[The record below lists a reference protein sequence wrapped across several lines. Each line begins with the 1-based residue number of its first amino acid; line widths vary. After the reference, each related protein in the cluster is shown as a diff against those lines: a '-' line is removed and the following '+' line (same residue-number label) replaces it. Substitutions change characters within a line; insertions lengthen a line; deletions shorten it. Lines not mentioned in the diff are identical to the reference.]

1 MKKNLVFILAL
12 SIFATFSCTE
22 QEKVVQNTLRA
33 PAYPLITIDPFTS
46 AWSAADKLYDAPVTH
61 WTGAE
66 HHLLGVVTVDGVPYR
81 FLGKELVERK
91 RIAKISDKKGW
102 ATTYSLQKPTG
113 NWMDVDY
120 DTSKWTQGEGAFGS
134 EKYFPSVHTIWD
146 GPELWMRRT
155 FTIDEPLSDGR
166 IFMFLI
172 ANEYATVYINGVKVH
187 DSKKKVL
194 SKYLDLSQ
202 EAIDALRPGEN
213 VIAAYCANPKG
224 SAQFDVAI
232 FYDPNPSGEYAQTAE
247 QLYAD
252 VQPMQTRYG
261 FTCGPVELNVKFL
274 APLFLDNLDLVSR
287 PVNYVAYEVK
297 SLDGAKHDVQVLLEA
312 TPAWAVN
319 IYGNEETAS
328 EVYYKNGLAYLK
340 ASSLEQ
346 DILGKSG
353 DDDRIN
359 WGSFYLVGE
368 ENNTLATLVDN
379 GNLRMIRNLGYVKNS
394 EGKFMI
400 GYDDLYS
407 VQYFGENLRPYWNR
421 TGDVTIESQFELA
434 NKEYRKLAKKATE
447 FDYALMQEA
456 IEAGGKKYAELC
468 ALAYR
473 QAISAHKLVQTNEG
487 FLTFLSK
494 ENNSNGSIGTVDV
507 TYPSFPIFFKYNT
520 KLARA
525 LMDHIFHYS
534 ESGRWT
540 KPFPA
545 HDVGTYPL
553 ANGQTYP
560 HDMPV
565 EEAGNM
571 LVGAAAVC
579 AYENSAEY
587 AQAHWD
593 VMTTWVDYLCE
604 FGLDPENQLCTDDF
618 AGHFAHN
625 ANLSIKA
632 IVGIGCYARMADM
645 LGQKE
650 VAQKYH
656 AIAKDLAA
664 QWQTMSIDGDHYKL
678 TFDRE
683 GTWSQKYNL
692 VWDELLDLGLFDDDI
707 MDVEIP
713 YYLTKQNIYG
723 LPLDNRSTYSKSDW
737 IIWTATMADSDEEFE
752 AFIDPLWKFYDETI
766 QRVPMSDWFYTD
778 KPEYCMF
785 IARSVVGGYFIK
797 MLPEIDYP
805 DAE

>member
-1 MKKNLVFILAL
+1 MTRTTRLAISLAFILISACKP
-12 SIFATFSCTE
+12 SYE
-22 QEKVVQNTLRA
+22 HMRNELRA

-46 AWSAADKLYDAPVTH
+46 AWSASDNLYDAPVTH

-66 HHLLGVVTVDGVPYR
+66 QHLLGVVTVDGENYR
-81 FLGKELVERK
+81 FLGQPGAERIPLA
-91 RIAKISDKKGW
+91 RISDKKGW
-102 ATTYSLQKPTG
+102 QGSYVLNKPSG
-113 NWMDVDY
+113 KWMDRNY
-120 DTSKWTQGEGAFGS
+120 DDAGWIVGEGAFGS
-134 EKYFPSVHTIWD
+134 EKYAPMIHTVWD
-146 GPELWMRRT
+146 GPELWVRRT
-155 FTIDEPLSDGR
+155 FEIADSLSGTDVS
-166 IFMFLI
+166 LYLT
-172 ANEYATVYINGVKVH
+172 ANEYATVYVNGIKVH
-187 DSKKKVL
+187 DSEKKAYGLWIKL
-194 SKYLDLSQ
+194 SDEVVATLV
-202 EAIDALRPGEN
+202 PGRN
-213 VIAAYCANPKG
+213 VIAAHCSNPKG
-224 SAQFDVAI
+224 SAQFDMAVIAQVRPEET
-232 FYDPNPSGEYAQTAE
+232 YEQTAT

-252 VQPMQTRYG
+252 VQPMQTHYG
-261 FTCGPVELNVKFL
+261 FTCGPVELSVSFL
-274 APLFLDNLDLVSR
+274 APLFLDNLDWISR
-287 PVNYVAYEVK
+287 PVNYMSYQIK
-297 SLDGAKHDVQVLLEA
+297 SLDGAKHDVRVLVEA
-312 TPAWAVN
+312 TPSWCVN
-319 IYGNEETAS
+319 IYGNEQTVSETYS
-328 EVYYKNGLAYLK
+328 QNGLVYLK
-340 ASSLEQ
+340 SSSVEQ
-346 DILGKSG
+346 DVLGKVG

-359 WGSFYLVGE
+359 WGSFYMAAE
-368 ENNTLATLVDN
+368 EKNTVASVADN
-379 GNLRMIRNLGYVKNS
+379 GFMTFTRDLGSVKS
-394 EGKFMI
+394 AEGKFMI

-434 NKEYRKLAKKATE
+434 NKEYDKLAQKAEE
-447 FDYALMQEA
+447 FDCQLMAEA
-456 IEAGGKKYAELC
+456 TQAGGKKYAELC

-560 HDMPV
+560 YDMPV

-571 LVGAAAVC
+571 LIGAAAVC
-579 AYENSAEY
+579 AYENSPEY
-587 AQAHWD
+587 AKEHWE
-593 VMTTWVDYLCE
+593 VMTVWADYLCE

-625 ANLSIKA
+625 TNLSIKA
-632 IVGIGCYARMADM
+632 IVGIACYARMADM
-645 LGQKE
+645 LGLDE
-650 VAQKYH
+650 VSDKYES
-656 AIAKDLAA
+656 IAKDLAS
-664 QWQTMSIDGDHYKL
+664 QWKTMAADGDHYRL

-692 VWDELLDLGLFDDDI
+692 VWDELLDLGVFDEDI
-707 MDVEIP
+707 MDAEIP

-737 IIWTATMADSDEEFE
+737 IIWTATMTDNDE
-752 AFIDPLWKFYDETI
+752 AFNALIDPLWKFYNETI
-766 QRVPMSDWFYTD
+766 ERVPMSDWFYTD
-778 KPEYCMF
+778 KPEYCQF

-797 MLPEIDYP
+797 MLPEIDY
-805 DAE
+805 EE

>member
-1 MKKNLVFILAL
+1 MKKFAFLILAL
-12 SIFATFSCTE
+12 AAVACKPNEEIIKNE
-22 QEKVVQNTLRA
+22 LRA
-33 PAYPLITIDPFTS
+33 PAYPLVTIDPFTS
-46 AWSAADKLYDAPVTH
+46 TWSAADKLYDAPTTH

-66 HHLLGVVTVDGVPYR
+66 HQMLGVILVDGTPYR
-81 FLGKELVERK
+81 FLGQAGVEK
-91 RIAKISDKKGW
+91 KFIARISDKTGW
-102 ATTYSLQKPTG
+102 PATYTLTKPAG
-113 NWMDVDY
+113 NWMNRDY
-120 DTSKWTQGEGAFGS
+120 NDSKWTKGEGAFGS
-134 EKYFPSVHTIWD
+134 EGKKPMIHTVWD
-146 GPELWMRRT
+146 GPELWVRRI
-155 FTIDEPLSDGR
+155 FTIDEPLSTNEIDLFVR
-166 IFMFLI
+166 T
-172 ANEYATVYINGVKVH
+172 NEYGTVYVNGIKVCDSDKTAGRYVSLSEEVVKTLV
-187 DSKKKVL
+187 
-194 SKYLDLSQ
+194 
-202 EAIDALRPGEN
+202 PGEN
-213 VIAAYCANPKG
+213 VIAAYCANPTG
-224 SAQFDVAI
+224 SAHLDIALATSIRQEEQFD
-232 FYDPNPSGEYAQTAE
+232 QTAE

-252 VQPMQTRYG
+252 VQAMQTRYG

-287 PVNYVAYEVK
+287 PVNYIAYDVK
-297 SLDGAKHDVQVLLEA
+297 SLDGAKHDVQVILEA
-312 TPAWAVN
+312 TPSWCVN
-319 IYGNEETAS
+319 IFGNEKTVSET
-328 EVYYKNGLAYLK
+328 YTQNGLTYLK
-340 ASSLEQ
+340 ASSVEQ
-346 DILGKSG
+346 DILGKKG

-359 WGSFYLVGE
+359 WGSFYLVAE
-368 ENNTLATLVDN
+368 SKDTEASVAENGYMRFT
-379 GNLRMIRNLGYVKNS
+379 RNLGNVEEA

-421 TGDVTIESQFELA
+421 TGNVTIESQFELA
-434 NKEYRKLAKKATE
+434 NDEFEDLAEAATE

-456 IEAGGKKYAELC
+456 TQAGGKKYAELC

-553 ANGQTYP
+553 ANGQTYKY
-560 HDMPV
+560 DMPV

-571 LVGAAAVC
+571 LIGAAAVC
-579 AYENSAEY
+579 AYEKSTEY

-625 ANLSIKA
+625 ANLSVKA
-632 IVGIGCYARMADM
+632 IVGIGCYAKMADM
-645 LGQKE
+645 MGQKE
-650 VAQKYH
+650 VSEKYYKV
-656 AIAKDLAA
+656 AKDLAA
-664 QWQTMSIDGDHYKL
+664 QWKEMAVDGDHYKL

-692 VWDELLDLGLFDDDI
+692 VWDELLGLGLFDEDI
-707 MDVEIP
+707 MDAEIP
-713 YYLTKQNIYG
+713 YYLTKQNVYG

-737 IIWTATMADSDEEFE
+737 IIWTATMADSNEQFE
-752 AFIDPLWKFYDETI
+752 AFIDPLWKFYNETTD
-766 QRVPMSDWFYTD
+766 RVPMSDWFYTD

-797 MLPEIDYP
+797 MLPEID
-805 DAE
+805 

>member
-1 MKKNLVFILAL
+1 MKKLA
-12 SIFATFSCTE
+12 IFLLA
-22 QEKVVQNTLRA
+22 VVAVACKPNEEIIRNELRA
-33 PAYPLITIDPFTS
+33 PAYPLVTIDPFTS
-46 AWSAADKLYDAPVTH
+46 AWSAVDNLYDASVTH

-66 HHLLGVVTVDGVPYR
+66 HQLLGVVAVDGVPYR
-81 FLGKELVERK
+81 FLGKPGVEK
-91 RIAKISDKKGW
+91 VFFAQVSGKEGWPATYTLKKP
-102 ATTYSLQKPTG
+102 AG
-113 NWMDVDY
+113 NWTGKEY
-120 DTSKWTQGEGAFGS
+120 DDSKWAEGMGAFGS
-134 EKYFPSVHTIWD
+134 ANKKPMILTEWD
-146 GPELWMRRT
+146 GPELWTRRT
-155 FTIDEPLSDGR
+155 VTVDELPSKDVYL
-166 IFMFLI
+166 FLT
-172 ANEYATVYINGVKVH
+172 ANEYATVYVNGYKVH
-187 DSKKKVL
+187 DSKKKATGL
-194 SKYLDLSQ
+194 SVKLPQ
-202 EAIDALRPGEN
+202 EVVESLVPGEN
-213 VIAAYCANPKG
+213 VVAAYCANPTG
-224 SAQFDVAI
+224 SAQLDVAL
-232 FYDPNPSGEYAQTAE
+232 YAEVRQPEQYEQTAQ

-252 VQPMQTRYG
+252 VQAMQTRYG
-261 FTCGPVELNVKFL
+261 FACGPVELNVKFL
-274 APLFLDNLDLVSR
+274 APLFLDDLDLVSR
-287 PVNYVAYEVK
+287 PVNYIAYEVK
-297 SLDGAKHDVQVLLEA
+297 SLDGAKHDVQILLEA
-312 TPAWAVN
+312 TPSWAVHL
-319 IYGNEETAS
+319 YGTEETVS
-328 EVYYKNGLAYLK
+328 ETYAQNGLLYLK
-340 ASSLEQ
+340 ASSVQQ
-346 DILGKSG
+346 DILGKKG

-359 WGSFYLVGE
+359 WGSFYLVAE
-368 ENNTLATLVDN
+368 SRNTEASVAENGFMRFT
-379 GNLRMIRNLGYVKNS
+379 RNLGNVKNA

-434 NKEYRKLAKKATE
+434 NKEYRKLAKKATA

-545 HDVGTYPL
+545 HDIGTYPIG
-553 ANGQTYP
+553 NGQTYP

-579 AYENSAEY
+579 AYENSTEY
-587 AQAHWD
+587 AKSHWD

-645 LGQKE
+645 MGQKE
-650 VAQKYH
+650 VAQKYFKV
-656 AIAKDLAA
+656 ARDLAA
-664 QWQTMSIDGDHYKL
+664 QWKEMAADGDHYKL

-752 AFIDPLWKFYDETI
+752 AFIDPLWKFYNETVE
-766 QRVPMSDWFYTD
+766 RVPMSDWFYTD

-797 MLPEIDYP
+797 MLPELD
-805 DAE
+805 

>member
-1 MKKNLVFILAL
+1 MKKTTVLVLLTL
-12 SIFATFSCTE
+12 SVFACRPAAE
-22 QEKVVQNTLRA
+22 HIRNELRA

-66 HHLLGVVTVDGVPYR
+66 HHLLGVITVDGVPYR
-81 FLGKELVERK
+81 FLGQAPAHKEY
-91 RIAKISDKKGW
+91 IARISDKTGW
-102 ATTYSLQKPTG
+102 PATYTLKKPSGKWTSP
-113 NWMDVDY
+113 DY
-120 DTSKWTQGEGAFGS
+120 DDSGWTAGEGGFGS
-134 EKYFPSVHTIWD
+134 AKRKPMIHTVWD
-146 GPELWMRRT
+146 GPEIWVRRS
-155 FTIDEPLSDGR
+155 FTLDKPLQTKDVDVYFR
-166 IFMFLI
+166 
-172 ANEYATVYINGVKVH
+172 ANEYGKVYLNGILVHETKEKTAGEYVKLSEEVVATLV
-187 DSKKKVL
+187 
-194 SKYLDLSQ
+194 
-202 EAIDALRPGEN
+202 EGEN
-213 VIAAYCANPKG
+213 ILAAYCANPEG
-224 SAQFDVAI
+224 SARLDMALFANYPAENQ
-232 FYDPNPSGEYAQTAE
+232 YENTAE

-252 VQPMQTRYG
+252 VQPMNTRYG
-261 FTCGPVELNVKFL
+261 FTCGPVELSLNFL
-274 APLFLDNLDLVSR
+274 APLFLDDLDLVSR
-287 PVNYVAYEVK
+287 PVNYMGYEVK
-297 SLDGAKHDVQVLLEA
+297 SLDGAKHDVQILLEA

-319 IYGNEETAS
+319 VYGNEKTVSET
-328 EVYYKNGLAYLK
+328 YTKNGLAYLK
-340 ASSLEQ
+340 ASSVEQ
-346 DILGKSG
+346 DILGKKG

-359 WGSFYLVGE
+359 WGSFYMVAE
-368 ENNTLATLVDN
+368 EKNTQASVSDN
-379 GNLRMIRNLGYVKNS
+379 GFIRFDRNLGNVKSS

-407 VQYFGENLRPYWNR
+407 VQYFEENLRPYWNR

-434 NKEYRKLAKKATE
+434 DKEYSKLAKKSAA
-447 FDYALMQEA
+447 FDHALMQEA

-545 HDVGTYPL
+545 HDIGTYPL
-553 ANGQTYP
+553 ANGQTYRF
-560 HDMPV
+560 DMPV

-579 AYENSAEY
+579 TYEKSSEY
-587 AQAHWD
+587 AKAHWD
-593 VMTTWVDYLCE
+593 VMTTWADYLCE

-625 ANLSIKA
+625 ANLSVKA
-632 IVGIGCYARMADM
+632 IVGIGCYAHMAEM

-650 VAQKYH
+650 VSEKYFKV
-656 AIAKDLAA
+656 ARDLAA
-664 QWQTMSIDGDHYKL
+664 QWKQMAFDGDHYKL

-692 VWDELLDLGLFDDDI
+692 VWDQLLGLGLFDADI

-737 IIWTATMADSDEEFE
+737 IIWTATMTDSDEEFE
-752 AFIDPLWKFYDETI
+752 ALIDPLWKFYNETI
-766 QRVPMSDWFYTD
+766 ERVPMSDWFYTD
-778 KPEYCMF
+778 KPEYCQF

-797 MLPEIDYP
+797 ML
-805 DAE
+805 

>member
-1 MKKNLVFILAL
+1 MKRFLILLAAVSVL
-12 SIFATFSCTE
+12 ACSREE
-22 QEKVVQNTLRA
+22 QVIENTLRA
-33 PAYPLITIDPFTS
+33 PAYPLVTIDPFTS
-46 AWSAADKLYDAPVTH
+46 TWSAADRLYDAPTTH

-66 HHLLGVVTVDGVPYR
+66 HQMLGVAVVDGVPYR
-81 FLGKELVERK
+81 FLGQPGVEK
-91 RIAKISDKKGW
+91 HMVAHISDKRGW
-102 ATTYSLQKPTG
+102 DADYTLKKPAG
-113 NWMDVDY
+113 NWMDRDY
-120 DTSKWTQGEGAFGS
+120 DDSNWTEGDGGFGS
-134 EKYFPSVHTIWD
+134 AKRKPMIHTVWD
-146 GPELWMRRT
+146 GPEIWVRRT
-155 FTIDEPLSDGR
+155 FFLDEPLLSDEFELYVRTNDYG
-166 IFMFLI
+166 
-172 ANEYATVYINGVKVH
+172 TVYLNGVKVC
-187 DSKKKVL
+187 DSGKTAGEYVKL
-194 SKYLDLSQ
+194 SE
-202 EAIDALRPGEN
+202 EAIRTITPGDN
-213 VIAAYCANPKG
+213 VIAAYCANHSG
-224 SAQFDVAI
+224 TARLDVALAAI
-232 FYDPNPSGEYAQTAE
+232 LRPKEQFEQTAE

-252 VQPMQTRYG
+252 VQAMQTRYG
-261 FTCGPVELNVKFL
+261 FICGPVELGVKFL
-274 APLFLDNLDLVSR
+274 APIFLDNLDLVSR
-287 PVNYVAYEVK
+287 PVNYIAYDVK
-297 SLDGAKHDVQVLLEA
+297 SLDGAKHDVQIILEA
-312 TPAWAVN
+312 TPSWCVN
-319 IYGNEETAS
+319 IFGNEDTVSETYAQ
-328 EVYYKNGLAYLK
+328 NGLTYLK
-340 ASSLEQ
+340 ASSIEQ
-346 DILGKSG
+346 DILGKKG

-359 WGSFYLVGE
+359 WGSFYLVAE
-368 ENNTLATLVDN
+368 SENTDASVADN
-379 GNLRMIRNLGYVKNS
+379 GYMRFTRNLGKVKS
-394 EGKFMI
+394 AAGKFMV

-434 NKEYRKLAKKATE
+434 NKEYKSLAKKATA

-507 TYPSFPIFFKYNT
+507 TYPSFPIFFKYNPE
-520 KLARA
+520 LAKA
-525 LMDHIFHYS
+525 LMNHIFHYS
-534 ESGRWT
+534 ECGRWT

-545 HDVGTYPL
+545 HDVGTYPI
-553 ANGQTYP
+553 ANGQTYKY
-560 HDMPV
+560 DMPV

-579 AYENSAEY
+579 AYANSPAY
-587 AQAHWD
+587 AQEHWD

-625 ANLSIKA
+625 ANLSVKA
-632 IVGIGCYARMADM
+632 IVGIGCYARMAEM
-645 LGQKE
+645 MGLE
-650 VAQKYH
+650 EAAEKYFK
-656 AIAKDLAA
+656 IARDLAA
-664 QWQTMSIDGDHYKL
+664 QWKEMAIDGDHYKL

-707 MDVEIP
+707 MDAEIP
-713 YYLTKQNIYG
+713 YYLSKQNVYG

-752 AFIDPLWKFYDETI
+752 AFIDPLWKFYNETVD
-766 QRVPMSDWFYTD
+766 RVPMSDWFYTD

-797 MLPEIDYP
+797 MLPEI
-805 DAE
+805 EFRTENR